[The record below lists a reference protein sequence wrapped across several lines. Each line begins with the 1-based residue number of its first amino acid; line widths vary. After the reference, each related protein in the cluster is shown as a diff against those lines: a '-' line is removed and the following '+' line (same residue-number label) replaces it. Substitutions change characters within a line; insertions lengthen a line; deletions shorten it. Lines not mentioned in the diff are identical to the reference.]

1 MIKSIF
7 VIFNERKLV
16 LGPLEVKVKVKV
28 KPKKFRNSMILPEL
42 LDDLCLW
49 QVCKVCKYSSM
60 QVNRYACMQVCKYSG
75 MQGCR
80 DAGI

>member
-28 KPKKFRNSMILPEL
+28 KPKKFRNKLGLSWTKLSSSWDWTLILGL
-42 LDDLCLW
+42 
-49 QVCKVCKYSSM
+49 
-60 QVNRYACMQVCKYSG
+60 N
-75 MQGCR
+75 
-80 DAGI
+80 